1 VNLVATLQGGIVT
14 HRTGRIS
21 TRVWMLA
28 VLTVVVV
35 VAAVLVALHFSSQN
49 GSATG
54 TPGVTSDNILLGSH
68 QPLTGPAAPGYSEI
82 SGGAAAFFRYINA
95 HGGVYG
101 RSITFDY
108 KDDQYNPVKSFS
120 ETQQLVSKDKI
131 FAMIGG
137 LGTAT
142 HEAVVD
148 YLTDN
153 DVPDLFVESG
163 CICFNDPANHPD
175 TYGFFPDYKI
185 EGKVLGQYVRTN
197 FPNQKVA
204 YLLQDDDL
212 GQNSQ
217 EGLNQLLPAKQVVTQ
232 QSYDANY
239 LTSGLAAQIGAA
251 KAAGAQVVVIFGI
264 PAAVAVALLTAAQLD
279 YHPQFVA
286 SNVGTDPST
295 LNGLIKQLSKGAADI
310 NIANGMISDS
320 YIPSPTDLSNPW
332 VQLFHNVHDTYEPG
346 QPFDFYT
353 ISGMTLAYA
362 TYEALHAAGPNLT
375 RASLLHAIAT
385 QGATFAGPNLA
396 PYRFSASDHDGM
408 AGAQIS
414 ILAHGRSMLSG
425 PLYVT
430 DDQDAPVTT
439 FTQPRPLPP
448 TTF

>member
-1 VNLVATLQGGIVT
+1 VT
-14 HRTGRIS
+14 HRTGRMS
-21 TRVWMLA
+21 TRIWMVA
-28 VLTVVVV
+28 VLTMVVVV
-35 VAAVLVALHFSSQN
+35 IAAVLVALHFSSQN
-49 GSATG
+49 RSATG
-54 TPGVTSDNILLGSH
+54 TPGVTSNSILLGSH

-82 SGGAAAFFRYINA
+82 SGAAAAFFRYINA
-95 HGGVYG
+95 HGGIYG

-108 KDDQYNPVKSFS
+108 KDDQYNPVKSLR
-120 ETQQLVSKDKI
+120 ETQTLVSQDKI
-131 FAMIGG
+131 FAMVGG

-148 YLTDN
+148 YLTAN
-153 DVPDLFVESG
+153 HVPDLFVESG
-163 CICFNDPANHPD
+163 CTCFNDPANHPD

-197 FPNQKVA
+197 FPGQRVA

-217 EGLNQLLPAKQVVTQ
+217 EGLNQLLPARQVVTQ

-239 LTSGLAAQIGAA
+239 LTQGLTAQIGAA

-264 PAAVAVALLTAAQLD
+264 PAAVAVALLTAAKLD

-286 SNVGTDPST
+286 SNVGTDPAT
-295 LNGLIKQLSKGAADI
+295 LDGLIKQFSKGTANI
-310 NIANGMISDS
+310 GIANGLISDS
-320 YIPSPTDLSNPW
+320 YIPSPTDLHNPW
-332 VQLFHNVHDTYEPG
+332 VELFRTVHDTYEPG

-353 ISGMTLAYA
+353 ISGMTIAYV
-362 TYEALHAAGPNLT
+362 TYEALHAAGPDLT
-375 RASLLHAIAT
+375 REALLHAIAT
-385 QGATFAGPNLA
+385 RGATFAGPNLA
-396 PYRFSASDHDGM
+396 PYRFSPTDHDGM
-408 AGAQIS
+408 SGAQIS
-414 ILAHGRSMLSG
+414 ILTHGQSNLSG

-439 FTQPRPLPP
+439 YTQPHPGPP

>member
-1 VNLVATLQGGIVT
+1 VNLVATLQGGTVT

-28 VLTVVVV
+28 VVSVVAV
-35 VAAVLVALHFSSQN
+35 VAAVLVALHFTSQN
-49 GSATG
+49 GVTS
-54 TPGVTSDNILLGSH
+54 TPGVTSKTIVLGSH

-82 SGGAAAFFRYINA
+82 SGAAAAFFRYINA

-108 KDDQYNPVKSFS
+108 KDDQYNPVKTFN
-120 ETQQLVSKDKI
+120 ETQTLVGKDKI

-148 YLTDN
+148 YLTEN
-153 DVPDLFVESG
+153 KVPDLFVNSG
-163 CICFNDPANHPD
+163 CICFNNPSNLPY
-175 TYGFFPDYKI
+175 TYGYFPDYKI

-197 FPNQKVA
+197 FPGQRVA

-217 EGLNQLLPAKQVVTQ
+217 EGLNQLLPSSQVVTQ

-251 KAAGAQVVVIFGI
+251 KAAHAQVVVIFGI
-264 PAAVAVALLTAAQLD
+264 PAAVAIALLTAAQLN
-279 YHPQFVA
+279 YHPAFVA
-286 SNVGTDPST
+286 SNVGTDPTT

-310 NIANGMISDS
+310 NIANGLISDS
-320 YIPSPTDLSNPW
+320 YLPSPSDLKNPW

-353 ISGMTLAYA
+353 VSGMTLAYG
-362 TYEALHAAGPNLT
+362 TYEALRAAGPNLT
-375 RASLLHAIAT
+375 REGLLHAIAT
-385 QGATFAGPNLA
+385 KGSTFQGPNLA
-396 PYRFSASDHDGM
+396 PYRFSATDHDGM
-408 AGAQIS
+408 AGAQITS
-414 ILAHGRSMLSG
+414 LTRGQSVLSG
-425 PLYVT
+425 PVYVT
-430 DDQDAPVTT
+430 DDQDAPVSTWN
-439 FTQPRPLPP
+439 QPHPLPP